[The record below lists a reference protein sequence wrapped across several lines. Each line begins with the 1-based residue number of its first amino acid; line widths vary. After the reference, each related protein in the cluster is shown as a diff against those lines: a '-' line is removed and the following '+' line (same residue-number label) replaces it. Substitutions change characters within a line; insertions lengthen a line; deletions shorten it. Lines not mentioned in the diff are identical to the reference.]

1 MATAHAR
8 YLMRKDGIPV
18 VNSMATNS
26 VNLCALSL
34 ADTSEIEDDSHFC
47 ITSTARLVYNSCPVK
62 LTSMS
67 VLSAGMDMAR
77 REIDEYYI
85 SNAMGS
91 RSTMLIDI
99 CKSIL
104 GEKDLDAV
112 WCSWVLVNYLCSHPR
127 GRDLLRASG
136 LTDVDV
142 QSAIAFERYG
152 GEEIRRRIRQR
163 RSHSDGSENPRK
175 RHRPSAEGD
184 ECNAEAATGRKRASK
199 AVVPSATSD
208 AHSIIGFWHAALQSQ
223 DASVLHTLA
232 AHNKRTARDA
242 ALSTLARQ
250 ALDTDVGDN
259 AVLQSVSLKNAIK
272 SAKALVSFV
281 GRRVDDTPAVLL
293 CHVKNHEHGGMELAC
308 STLRIDKEAAST
320 ALHACSLAVQCLRP
334 RPGTRIA
341 IAWSHATKKLM
352 PTTESAA
359 TMPAI
364 LERYREM
371 EIADEKDRRRHASRT
386 FALSARAI
394 RDKGIMES
402 FVDVESEMA
411 FPRHVTG
418 TTRSFI
424 SAVTFMSV
432 NHTHV
437 SAATALFNEARSMM
451 DNTTPPCASPTTSLP
466 SVLKKSQDVKA
477 RSEPLC
483 TPSSPL
489 GVGICVNEMLRRWM
503 AGKTRR
509 NDPCMKHLGF
519 SSPSEVA
526 KEMPGIMSSEPMP
539 LLTITDM
546 EMERTGDVKWNT
558 PVEGEAQVAMGLHVC
573 GDGAVRVPEMLEQVC
588 KKFEGQNL
596 RIMKE
601 SRAALYVAA
610 SQASYI
616 GVVASSLASGYT
628 NASIASSK
636 KISCPDVNKL
646 MLLSPYDCYVAG
658 LCNIQRS
665 FDPGPYSGTYG
676 CRLDTGFTMHG
687 LLAHNFRSDKRQ
699 HGNCSLSEAA
709 ANELALAFG
718 ESHWM
723 VYDDPAGGKAPT
735 KYYTSTPITT
745 RGIPHSFVPGL
756 HSLLNDYCDFVESYR
771 EISGRSHC
779 DTVDSVMC
787 LPFSPWTQALNP
799 DLEPTADVSLKTCFR
814 EQLESSVATGRG
826 YLPDATPERSA
837 IVTEPLFRRP
847 CQVSSGDCPFA
858 TAYESIDTFFNAC
871 NTLAL
876 LARTCAHQ
884 VEPDATPSRCLEILH
899 EVVSNF
905 VSGRTHQV
913 EWLKCWAADALVLLN
928 VLYPSNVVIGELALL
943 NGIAR
948 AAPACHQ
955 MARIGACGSRSSKL
969 DQIDGIDGVDVRMV
983 RMFWSAFQRTNV
995 DECAWK
1001 WGLQPLLQLILEQDG
1016 SHAVDSDTISKFR
1029 TALENAVR
1037 AVWLV
1042 YSEDGK
1048 SPPPKDHPAH
1058 DAASPLHIA
1067 RHHIDPVFVGNS
1079 ETGLVQRACCVGLK
1093 PHTYRQILSELLGAS
1108 IDGVVCNAALNEGGL
1123 GLRVSSDATILD
1135 EEGKERTDKSISPVQ
1150 TEGDESA
1157 YGKRKDKLAG
1167 AMLQKVAWDTNAL
1180 LQKPLY
1186 TSIEPPRNSEIR
1198 GRGEFGF
1205 SQFFQTENATMAA
1218 EGQRMSRSFANAK
1231 ALVVASSDPGVA
1243 CKVNPCL

>member
-1 MATAHAR
+1 M
-8 YLMRKDGIPV
+8 MRKDGIPV
-18 VNSMATNS
+18 VNSMATNA

-34 ADTSEIEDDSHFC
+34 ADTSEVEGEHFFC

-62 LTSMS
+62 LTSVS

-91 RSTMLIDI
+91 RNTMLLDI

-136 LTDVDV
+136 LTDVDL

-163 RSHSDGSENPRK
+163 RSNPNGSEHPKK
-175 RHRPSAEGD
+175 RRRPSSEGD
-184 ECNAEAATGRKRASK
+184 ERDGEAASGRKRPSK

-208 AHSIIGFWHAALQSQ
+208 AHSIVEFWHGALQSQ

-250 ALDTDVGDN
+250 TEGTDVGDN

-281 GRRVDDTPAVLL
+281 GRRVDDTPVVLL
-293 CHVKNHEHGGMELAC
+293 CRVKNNEFGNMERAC
-308 STLRIDKEAAST
+308 ATLRIDKEAAST
-320 ALHACSLAVQCLRP
+320 ALHACSMAERCLRP
-334 RPGTRIA
+334 KPGVRMA

-359 TMPAI
+359 TMPGI

-371 EIADEKDRRRHASRT
+371 EIADAKDRQTHSGRK

-394 RDKGIMES
+394 REKGIMES

-432 NHTHV
+432 NYTHV
-437 SAATALFNEARSMM
+437 RAAEAMFNEARSMM
-451 DNTTPPCASPTTSLP
+451 DGTTQTSSAGSSTINLPC
-466 SVLKKSQDVKA
+466 VLQKSQDVKA

-489 GVGICVNEMLRRWM
+489 AVGICVNETLRRWM

-573 GDGAVRVPEMLEQVC
+573 GDGAVRIADVIEQLC
-588 KKFEGQNL
+588 KKFEGQDP

-616 GVVASSLASGYT
+616 GVVASSLVSGYT

-646 MLLSPYDCYVAG
+646 MLLSPFDCYVAG

-687 LLAHNFRSDKRQ
+687 LLAHNWRSDKRQ
-699 HGNCSLSEAA
+699 HGNCSLSEAT

-723 VYDDPAGGKAPT
+723 VYDDPAGGEAST

-745 RGIPHSFVPGL
+745 RGIPHNFVPGL
-756 HSLLNDYCDFVESYR
+756 HSLLNDYCDFIESYR
-771 EISGRSHC
+771 DVSDRSHC

-799 DLEPTADVSLKTCFR
+799 DLEPTADVSLRTCFR

-837 IVTEPLFRRP
+837 LVTEPLFRRP

-858 TAYESIDTFFNAC
+858 TAYESMDTFFNAC

-884 VEPDATPSRCLEILH
+884 VEPDATPPRCLELLH
-899 EVVSNF
+899 DVVSNF
-905 VSGRTHQV
+905 VSGSARQAD
-913 EWLKCWAADALVLLN
+913 WLECWAADALVLLN
-928 VLYPSNVVIGELALL
+928 VLYPSNVVIGELGLL

-948 AAPACHQ
+948 AAPACHRA
-955 MARIGACGSRSSKL
+955 ARSGAGSSTCSTL
-969 DQIDGIDGVDVRMV
+969 DQCDGIDGVDARMV
-983 RMFWSAFQRTNV
+983 RMFWSAFQRTNA

-1001 WGLQPLLQLILEQDG
+1001 WGLQPLLQLILENDG
-1016 SHAVDSDTISKFR
+1016 SHAVDSDKIAKFR
-1029 TALENAVR
+1029 AALENAVR

-1048 SPPPKDHPAH
+1048 SPPPKDHPTH
-1058 DAASPLHIA
+1058 EAASPLHVA

-1123 GLRVSSDATILD
+1123 GLRVSSDPTILD
-1135 EEGKERTDKSISPVQ
+1135 EDGNERTDKSISPVQ

-1167 AMLQKVAWDTNAL
+1167 AMSQKLAWDTNAL

-1186 TSIEPPRNSEIR
+1186 TAIEPPRSSEIR

-1205 SQFFQTENATMAA
+1205 SQFFQTEYATMAA
-1218 EGQRMSRSFANAK
+1218 DGQRMSKSFAHAK
-1231 ALVVASSDPGVA
+1231 ALVVESSNPRVA
-1243 CKVNPCL
+1243 CKVNACL